1 MKSAE
6 YCAVKM
12 QHIKEEIEDMCDPEP
27 CEVKDEFTE
36 ELIGW

>member
-12 QHIKEEIEDMCDPEP
+12 QHIKEEIEDMCDS
-27 CEVKDEFTE
+27 EVKE
-36 ELIGW
+36 EDIGW